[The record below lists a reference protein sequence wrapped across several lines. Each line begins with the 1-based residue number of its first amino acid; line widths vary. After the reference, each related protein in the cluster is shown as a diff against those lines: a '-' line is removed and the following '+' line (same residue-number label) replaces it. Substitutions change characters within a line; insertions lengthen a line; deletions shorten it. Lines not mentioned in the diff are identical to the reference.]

1 MCCPSWL
8 LSPFLSTLQSL
19 PLSTSVISAATASNC
34 LGLRLSLCMPCAS
47 CTCVPF
53 SFSLDASHS
62 RPLSH
67 SLHPLP
73 AMYVVRQLIMQDP
86 DRGHRQQYQEAH
98 KSLSNTF
105 LPFSFLLHGRCNPE
119 VAALQPCGGMCRHG
133 VAGICRHMQ
142 IYIHLQ
148 FAGICNQSDKAENGR
163 LRGRE
168 RGTHGGKTEH
178 GEVIHHYDYV

>member
-8 LSPFLSTLQSL
+8 LSPFLSALQSL
-19 PLSTSVISAATASNC
+19 PLSTSVISAAAASNC

-47 CTCVPF
+47 CVCVPF

-98 KSLSNTF
+98 KSLSNT
-105 LPFSFLLHGRCNPE
+105 LLRAGCTVGAIRRWLRCSHVE
-119 VAALQPCGGMCRHG
+119 ACACMALQAY
-133 VAGICRHMQ
+133 AGICRY
-142 IYIHLQ
+142 IYIYSLQ
-148 FAGICNQSDKAENGR
+148 ASATNQIKR
-163 LRGRE
+163 R
-168 RGTHGGKTEH
+168 TGG
-178 GEVIHHYDYV
+178 